1 MSASKSGNLLLV
13 AMRYLKHRR
22 FATIV
27 SILAIALSLTFV
39 VGIGLVN
46 FAVKKT
52 AVEGA
57 IRYPLVIGSERS
69 SAVQMIMSTIFH
81 VDQPVGK
88 IKYEA
93 YEEVSED
100 RRVIAAYP
108 IGVADSLQNYPIIG
122 TIEEFPRD
130 FGVGCSAGR
139 IDFSELKH
147 AVLGSE
153 VAQRV
158 ELEIGDQFT
167 GVHGMVAAADLE
179 DHSEL
184 VYEVVGILNPTG
196 GPEDAAIY
204 TNIKSV
210 WFIHDG
216 ERTEARA
223 EYEAALARGEDV
235 EPPDDEDNF
244 DVFTGDVTAVFV
256 KTKNP
261 VYTSQLEAE
270 WSLKS
275 GYQGVDTGKT
285 VRRLVQYM
293 NKGEQLVELFSAL
306 TLIVAV
312 VMILVTLV
320 MSINERR
327 KELALMRSLGVG
339 RLTISLIVM
348 IEAFAITLLGALV
361 GVVVGHGAVWWFE
374 NLLVSGMGISVEPW
388 VMTRLETWGIAI
400 TLVAGQLLALAAM
413 VFTYRMNLVEE
424 IAKD

>member
-93 YEEVSED
+93 YEKVSED

-158 ELEIGDQFT
+158 GLEIGDQFT

-204 TNIKSV
+204 TDIESV

-216 ERTEARA
+216 ERAEARA
-223 EYEAALARGEDV
+223 EYEAALARGEEV

-244 DVFTGDVTAVFV
+244 DVFSGDVTAVFV
-256 KTKNP
+256 RTKNP

-270 WSLKS
+270 WSLAS

-306 TLIVAV
+306 TLTVAV

-361 GVVVGHGAVWWFE
+361 GVVAGHGAVWWFE

-388 VMTRLETWGIAI
+388 VMTQLETWGIAI

-424 IAKD
+424 IARD

>member
-1 MSASKSGNLLLV
+1 MSASRTRNLLLL
-13 AMRYLKHRR
+13 AWRYLGHRR
-22 FATIV
+22 FATVV
-27 SILAIALSLTFV
+27 SVLAVALSLTFV
-39 VGIGLVN
+39 VGIGLLN

-57 IRYPLVIGSERS
+57 IRYPLVIGSENS

-81 VDQPVGK
+81 VDQPMGK
-88 IKYEA
+88 IHYRV
-93 YEEVSED
+93 YEEVSQD

-108 IGVADSLQNYPIIG
+108 IGVADSVQNYPIIG
-122 TIEEFPRD
+122 TTEDFPRD

-139 IDFSELKH
+139 IDFSKLPQ

-153 VAQRV
+153 V
-158 ELEIGDQFT
+158 GDKLGLKVGDRFT
-167 GVHGMVAAADLE
+167 GVHGMVAAE
-179 DHSEL
+179 DVLDHDQL
-184 VYEVVGILNPTG
+184 VYEVTGILNPTG

-204 TNIKSV
+204 AGIKSV

-216 ERTEARA
+216 ERAEALQ
-223 EYEAALARGEDV
+223 EYKDALARGEKV
-235 EPPDDEDNF
+235 QPPDDEDNF
-244 DVFTGDVTAVFV
+244 DVFSGDVTAVLV

-261 VYTSQLEAE
+261 VYTAQLERE

-275 GYQGVDTGKT
+275 GTQGVDTGKT

-293 NKGEQLVELFSAL
+293 NKGEQLVELFS
-306 TLIVAV
+306 TLILVVAV

-339 RLTISLIVM
+339 RMTISLVVM
-348 IEAFAITLLGALV
+348 AEALFITLLGVAL
-361 GVVVGHGAVWWFE
+361 GVALGHAGVWWLE
-374 NLLVSGMGISVEPW
+374 NLLVRGMGIDVEPW
-388 VMTRLETWGIAI
+388 VLTQLELSAVVI
-400 TLVAGQLLALAAM
+400 TLVAGQLLALVAM

-424 IAKD
+424 IARD